1 MGQNILVGNMYK
13 KILLPTDGSESAEK
27 AAKHALWIACKDG
40 ADIIVL
46 NVFEIYTPTIAFPI
60 STLAGSSEDI
70 YEPLKK
76 EAEKIS
82 DELVDAMKSSED
94 YKSCNIDI
102 QRTVRQGSP
111 YNEIL
116 KTIDEMEVDL
126 VVMGSSGRHG
136 FDRFVLGSETERVV
150 RKSEVPVLIVP

>member
-1 MGQNILVGNMYK
+1 MVLVLREISMYK
-13 KILLPTDGSESAEK
+13 KILLPTDGSESAVK
-27 AAKHALWIACKDG
+27 AAKHALWIACRDG

-46 NVFEIYTPTIAFPI
+46 NVFEIYTPSIAFPI
-60 STLAGSSEDI
+60 STLAGSTEDI

-82 DELVDAMKSSED
+82 DELLDALKSSED
-94 YKSCNIDI
+94 YKSCNVNIK
-102 QRTVRQGSP
+102 RMVRQGSP

-116 KTIDEMEVDL
+116 KTVDEMGIDL

-150 RKSEVPVLIVP
+150 RKSEVPVLVVP